1 MSEVEVYK
9 SGWILPTMWS
19 TGLVSVS
26 TRIVPSQL
34 FVFPVTKN
42 RAPWWNTEQEK
53 QKSKTIKGNLAIRVK
68 KLLEKAF
75 VSLSSEKSESTNI
88 QRTLQSKW
96 QESCYCALLQS
107 WQTLCCQIENTLA
120 LRAILSLLQLLNSAV
135 VAQKQP

>member
-1 MSEVEVYK
+1 MSEVEIYK

-42 RAPWWNTEQEK
+42 RAPWGNTEREK
-53 QKSKTIKGNLAIRVK
+53 QKGKTIKWNLTTMVK
-68 KLLEKAF
+68 KRLEKSF

-96 QESCYCALLQS
+96 QESWYCALLQS

-120 LRAILSLLQLLNSAV
+120 LWAVLSLLQLLNSAV
-135 VAQKQP
+135 IAQK